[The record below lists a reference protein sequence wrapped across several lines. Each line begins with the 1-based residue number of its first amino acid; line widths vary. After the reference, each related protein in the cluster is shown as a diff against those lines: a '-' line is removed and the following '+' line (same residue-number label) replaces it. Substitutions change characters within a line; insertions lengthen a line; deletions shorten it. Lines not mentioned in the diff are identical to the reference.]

1 MPLRLILPRSPILML
16 ALLLA
21 GPAVAQS
28 FQPAP
33 SQGFG
38 PPQQA
43 APQEPP
49 CFKDFS
55 ALRDDAQNKAKA
67 LGAANKRKAAPQEAC
82 RLFNAL
88 IASEIK
94 LVKFTEANGTWC
106 GIPPQVLTQ
115 MKTEHARAS
124 EIRTRVC
131 EFAARGPQ
139 AAPGPSLSDALGTT
153 RVPDASNIKSGRGT
167 FDTLTGTPLGAR

>member
-1 MPLRLILPRSPILML
+1 MPLCLIFFRTAAVML
-16 ALLLA
+16 AMALA
-21 GPAVAQS
+21 GPAAAQS
-28 FQPAP
+28 FQPPP

-55 ALRDDAQNKAKA
+55 VLRDDAQNKAKA
-67 LGAANKRKAAPQEAC
+67 VGAANKRKASPQEAC

-88 IASEIK
+88 VASEAK
-94 LVKFTEANGTWC
+94 LVKFTETNGTWC

-115 MKTEHARAS
+115 MKAEQTRAG
-124 EIRTRVC
+124 ELRTRVC

-139 AAPGPSLSDALGTT
+139 AAPGPSLSDALGTS

-167 FDTLTGTPLGAR
+167 YDTLTGTPLGGR

>member
-1 MPLRLILPRSPILML
+1 LPRSPLVML
-16 ALLLA
+16 AILLA
-21 GPAVAQS
+21 GPAAAQS
-28 FQPAP
+28 FQPPP
-33 SQGFG
+33 SQGFA

-67 LGAANKRKAAPQEAC
+67 LGAANKRKVAPQEAC

-88 IASEIK
+88 IASETK

-115 MKTEHARAS
+115 MKTEQARAT
-124 EIRTRVC
+124 ELRTRVC
-131 EFAARGPQ
+131 EFAARGSQ
-139 AAPGPSLSDALGTT
+139 APPGPSLSDALGTS
-153 RVPDASNIKSGRGT
+153 RVPNASNIKSGRGT
-167 FDTLTGTPLGAR
+167 YDTLTGTPLGGR

>member
-1 MPLRLILPRSPILML
+1 MPLRLILSRSPILML

-21 GPAVAQS
+21 GPAAAQS
-28 FQPAP
+28 FQPP
-33 SQGFG
+33 TQGFA

-49 CFKDFS
+49 CFKEFS
-55 ALRDDAQNKAKA
+55 ALRDDAQNRAKA
-67 LGAANKRKAAPQEAC
+67 LGAANKRRVPPQEAC

-88 IASEIK
+88 IASETK

-115 MKTEHARAS
+115 MKTEHAKAS
-124 EIRTRVC
+124 EMRTRVC
-131 EFAARGPQ
+131 EFAARGSQ
-139 AAPGPSLSDALGTT
+139 AAPGPSLSDALGTN

-167 FDTLTGTPLGAR
+167 YDTLTGTPLGGR